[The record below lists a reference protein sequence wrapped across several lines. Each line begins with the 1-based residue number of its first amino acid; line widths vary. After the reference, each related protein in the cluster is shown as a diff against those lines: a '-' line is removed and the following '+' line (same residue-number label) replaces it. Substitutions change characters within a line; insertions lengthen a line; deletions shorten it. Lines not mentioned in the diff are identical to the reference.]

1 MDMKLEF
8 VVVPVSGVDRSKRFY
23 EKPGFR
29 LDIDLVVS
37 ENFRVV
43 QFTPPG
49 SEASIHIGKG
59 ITPAAPGSLQNVY
72 LVVFDIEE
80 ARQEAASWKAG
91 ESASHCRY
99 DRRLAEGPL
108 RVPQRRTE
116 FTRRS
121 SGSLILTG
129 HSGTPSTWRARSE
142 ALGTTSPDLQTDGAP
157 GKTVA
162 LTLQDEVRGF
172 SSPIP
177 KSRRPC
183 QAGLRY
189 ARVRLR

>member
-8 VVVPVSGVDRSKRFY
+8 VVVPVSDVDRSKRFY

-59 ITPAAPGSLQNVY
+59 ITPAAPGSLQNAY

-80 ARQEAASWKAG
+80 ARQEAASWKAS

-99 DRRLAEGPL
+99 DRRLAEG
-108 RVPQRRTE
+108 
-116 FTRRS
+116 
-121 SGSLILTG
+121 
-129 HSGTPSTWRARSE
+129 A
-142 ALGTTSPDLQTDGAP
+142 
-157 GKTVA
+157 
-162 LTLQDEVRGF
+162 
-172 SSPIP
+172 
-177 KSRRPC
+177 
-183 QAGLRY
+183 
-189 ARVRLR
+189 